1 LLHGVAACRRPATLH
16 YLNSHQRKIDNVSDL
31 KIDHE
36 KSRDRPAHRELDAAI
51 SAASSKAQTAGVPPL
66 SIVAALEREEN
77 YLRHCAAASLR
88 N

>member
-1 LLHGVAACRRPATLH
+1 MSLISKLTTKKAATDPHA
-16 YLNSHQRKIDNVSDL
+16 
-31 KIDHE
+31 
-36 KSRDRPAHRELDAAI
+36 AHRELDAAI